1 MLEFSKFSMGF
12 SIAKG
17 KTNTYAI
24 VENSHNRR
32 GRYYYLLVNGVKQ
45 NTRAE
50 LNTCINLANEIE
62 NKENN
67 YEN

>member
-1 MLEFSKFSMGF
+1 MLEFSKISMGF
-12 SIAKG
+12 FAEG
-17 KTNTYAI
+17 KTNIYAI
-24 VENSHNRR
+24 VENSHNRH

-62 NKENN
+62 NKEK
-67 YEN
+67 EK

>member
-1 MLEFSKFSMGF
+1 MLEFSKIMMGF
-12 SIAKG
+12 IAEG

-24 VENSHNRR
+24 IENGHNIR

-62 NKENN
+62 NKEK
-67 YEN
+67 